1 MFYIHA
7 FGNFMRQIPGKYPPP
22 PPNQINSIRN
32 QASSLSIT
40 RNGVNSP
47 SFLIDMLSNMGK
59 LLINNTGLNPGVG
72 LHKET
77 GKIAVRVSLTAVA

>member
-1 MFYIHA
+1 MHLEISWD
-7 FGNFMRQIPGKYPPP
+7 KYQENTPPP
-22 PPNQINSIRN
+22 QKKNQINSIRN

-47 SFLIDMLSNMGK
+47 SFLIDMYTGK

-72 LHKET
+72 LYKET

>member
-1 MFYIHA
+1 MHLEISWD
-7 FGNFMRQIPGKYPPP
+7 KYQENTPPP
-22 PPNQINSIRN
+22 PKKNQINSIRN

-47 SFLIDMLSNMGK
+47 LFLIDMLSNMGK

-72 LHKET
+72 LYKET
-77 GKIAVRVSLTAVA
+77 GKIAVRISLTAVA